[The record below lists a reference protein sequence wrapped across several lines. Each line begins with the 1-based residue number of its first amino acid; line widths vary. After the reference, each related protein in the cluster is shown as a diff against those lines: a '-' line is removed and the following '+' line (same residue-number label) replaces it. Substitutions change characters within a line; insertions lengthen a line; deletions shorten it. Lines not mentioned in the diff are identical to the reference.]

1 MVNNRITLFTE
12 NESDTRAESW
22 LMGRTTT
29 CKTVVEWDSNPMGAG
44 LSVEENAYSQLS
56 KELKGQ
62 RGDYEQC
69 LRSFIDVV
77 DDFDVLSFLVIVIM

>member
-1 MVNNRITLFTE
+1 
-12 NESDTRAESW
+12 
-22 LMGRTTT
+22 
-29 CKTVVEWDSNPMGAG
+29 MGAG

-77 DDFDVLSFLVIVIM
+77 DYFDVLSFLVIVII